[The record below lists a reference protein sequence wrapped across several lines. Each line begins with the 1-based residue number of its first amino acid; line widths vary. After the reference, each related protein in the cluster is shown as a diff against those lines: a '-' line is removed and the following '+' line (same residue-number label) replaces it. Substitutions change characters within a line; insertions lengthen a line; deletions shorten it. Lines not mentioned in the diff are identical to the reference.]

1 MGNSARVAMPGPA
14 LSGGNTGKVSRTGSA
29 VAGIGAAA
37 LGAAAGQLVAF
48 LVNPAAAPIVAVG
61 AAIVD
66 RVPTPLKEWAV
77 ATLGTADKAVLIGT
91 VVVGVAVLSAV
102 AGILAV
108 RRPAVGYGL
117 FAVIGLIGL
126 LAAATRPAA
135 GQLDWLPSIVGT
147 AVAIGVL
154 RLELRWIADRPG
166 QGPDTR
172 TGIDRRIL
180 ITGAAG
186 LVAAGAA
193 SAVSGG
199 GTAGPSVSAPVTL
212 PTAATPAPGLPAGL
226 EATVP
231 DVSPLRT
238 PIEDFYRID
247 TALVLPRVS
256 TDTWTL
262 QVDGMVA
269 APFTLT
275 WAELL
280 AMPMIERDIT
290 LTCVSNPIGGPYV
303 GSTRFLGVRVADLL
317 RRAQPSAD
325 ADQVLSSSVDGFTAS
340 TPLAVLLDGRD
351 AMVAV
356 AMDGQPLT
364 QLHGF
369 PARLVTPG
377 LYGYVGAT
385 KWLSRLKVST
395 FAADE
400 AYWTQR
406 GWSENGPVKTA
417 TRIDTPVERI
427 APGKAMIAGVAWATH
442 RGVGKVEVQVDN
454 GPWTVARLGPDVG
467 LDYWRQWY
475 LPWDATSGPHRL
487 TARAYDASGLPQIEA
502 VQDVLPDGAT
512 GYHVV
517 QVNVG

>member
-1 MGNSARVAMPGPA
+1 M
-14 LSGGNTGKVSRTGSA
+14 SRTGSA
-29 VAGIGAAA
+29 VAGIAAAA
-37 LGAAAGQLVAF
+37 LAAAAGQLVA
-48 LVNPAAAPIVAVG
+48 LVVNPAAAPIVAVG

-91 VVVGVAVLSAV
+91 VVLGVAVLSAI
-102 AGILAV
+102 AGVLAV
-108 RRPAVGYGL
+108 RRAGVGYGV
-117 FAVIGLIGL
+117 FAAVGLVGV
-126 LAAATRPAA
+126 LAAATRPAS
-135 GQLDWLPSIVGT
+135 GPLDWLPSIVGT
-147 AVAIGVL
+147 AVAMGVL
-154 RLELRWIADRPG
+154 RLELRWLADRPG

-172 TGIDRRIL
+172 RGIDRRVL
-180 ITGAAG
+180 LTGAAG
-186 LVAAGAA
+186 VVAVGAA
-193 SAVSGG
+193 AAVSGG
-199 GTAGPSVSAPVTL
+199 TVEPTASTPVAI
-212 PTAATPAPGLPAGL
+212 PTAATPAPALPAGL

-247 TALVLPRVS
+247 TALALPRVS

-269 APFTLT
+269 APYKIT

-290 LTCVSNPIGGPYV
+290 LTCVSNPIGGPYC

-317 RRAQPSAD
+317 RRAQPDAA

-351 AMVAV
+351 AMIAI

-364 QLHGF
+364 QVHGF

-385 KWLSRLKVST
+385 KWLNRLKVST

-406 GWSENGPVKTA
+406 GWSEMGPVKTA
-417 TRIDTPVERI
+417 TRIDTPQERI
-427 APGKAMIAGVAWATH
+427 APGTTVIAGVAWATH

-454 GPWTVARLGPDVG
+454 GPWVAAKLGPDVG

-475 LPWDATSGPHRL
+475 LPWDAPAGPHRL
-487 TARAYDASGLPQIEA
+487 SARASDASGLPQIAE

-517 QVNVG
+517 EVTVG

>member
-1 MGNSARVAMPGPA
+1 MGNSALRAFPGNACP
-14 LSGGNTGKVSRTGSA
+14 GGNTGKVSRTGSA

-37 LGAAAGQLVAF
+37 LGAAAGQLLAF
-48 LVNPAAAPIVAVG
+48 LVNPASAPIVAVG

-108 RRPAVGYGL
+108 RRPAVGYGV
-117 FAVIGLIGL
+117 FAVIGLIGV

-135 GQLDWLPSIVGT
+135 GQLDWLPSILGT
-147 AVAIGVL
+147 AVAMAVL
-154 RLELRWIADRPG
+154 RLELRWLADQPVEG
-166 QGPDTR
+166 TGTR
-172 TGIDRRIL
+172 EGIDRRVL

-186 LVAAGAA
+186 VVAAGAA
-193 SAVSGG
+193 AAVSGG
-199 GTAGPSVSAPVTL
+199 GANPMTSGPVSL
-212 PTAATPAPGLPAGL
+212 PTAATPAPPRPAGL
-226 EATVP
+226 EATNP
-231 DVSPLRT
+231 GLSPLRT
-238 PIEDFYRID
+238 PVEDFYRID

-256 TDTWTL
+256 TDSWTL

-269 APFTLT
+269 APYTLT

-290 LTCVSNPIGGPYV
+290 LTCVSNPIGGPYI
-303 GSTRFLGVRVADLL
+303 GSTRFLGVPVADLL
-317 RRAQPSAD
+317 RRAQPNAE

-351 AMVAV
+351 AMIAV

-364 QLHGF
+364 QVHGF

-417 TRIDTPVERI
+417 TRIDTPSGRV
-427 APGKAMIAGVAWATH
+427 APGKAVIAGVAWATH
-442 RGVGKVEVQVDN
+442 RGVGKVEVQIDN
-454 GPWTVARLGPDVG
+454 GPWMTTQLGPDVG

-475 LPWDATSGPHRL
+475 LPWDATAGSHQL
-487 TARAYDASGLPQIEA
+487 SARAYDASGLPQIAE

>member
-1 MGNSARVAMPGPA
+1 M
-14 LSGGNTGKVSRTGSA
+14 SRTGSA
-29 VAGIGAAA
+29 IAGIGAAA
-37 LGAAAGQLVAF
+37 LGAAAGQLAAVM
-48 LVNPAAAPIVAVG
+48 VNPASAPIVAVG

-66 RVPTPLKEWAV
+66 LVPTPLKEWAV

-91 VVVGVAVLSAV
+91 VVVGVALLSAV
-102 AGILAV
+102 AGVLAV
-108 RRPAVGYGL
+108 RRPAVGYGV
-117 FAVIGLIGL
+117 FAAIGLIGV
-126 LAAATRPAA
+126 LAAATRPAS

-147 AVAIGVL
+147 AVALGVL
-154 RLELRWIADRPG
+154 RLELRWLADRPG

-172 TGIDRRIL
+172 TGIDRRVL
-180 ITGAAG
+180 LTGAAG
-186 LVAAGAA
+186 VVAAGAA
-193 SAVSGG
+193 AAVSGG
-199 GTAGPSVSAPVTL
+199 GATSPTASTPVAL
-212 PTAATPAPGLPAGL
+212 PTAATPAPAFPVGL

-262 QVDGMVA
+262 QIDGMVA
-269 APFTLT
+269 APYTLT

-280 AMPMIERDIT
+280 AMPMIEHDIT
-290 LTCVSNPIGGPYV
+290 LTCVSDPIGGPYIS
-303 GSTRFLGVRVADLL
+303 STRFLGVRVADLL
-317 RRAQPSAD
+317 RRARPNAG

-351 AMVAV
+351 AMIAI

-364 QLHGF
+364 QVHGF

-385 KWLSRLKVST
+385 KWINRLKVST

-406 GWSENGPVKTA
+406 GWSELGPVKTA
-417 TRIDTPVERI
+417 TRIDTPQERI
-427 APGKAMIAGVAWATH
+427 KPGRTVIAGVAWATH

-454 GPWTVARLGPDVG
+454 GPWTPTQLGPDVG

-487 TARAYDASGLPQIEA
+487 SARAYDASGLPQIEA

>member
-1 MGNSARVAMPGPA
+1 MGNSALRGARGNVERV
-14 LSGGNTGKVSRTGSA
+14 GNTGDVSRTGSA

-48 LVNPAAAPIVAVG
+48 GVNPAAAPIVAVG
-61 AAIVD
+61 AVIVD
-66 RVPTPLKEWAV
+66 AVPTPLKEWAV

-117 FAVIGLIGL
+117 FGVIGLIGV
-126 LAAATRPAA
+126 LAAATRPAS

-147 AVAIGVL
+147 AVAMAVL
-154 RLELRWIADRPG
+154 RLELRWLADRRG
-166 QGPDTR
+166 QDPNTAR
-172 TGIDRRIL
+172 GIDRRVL

-186 LVAAGAA
+186 VVAAGAA
-193 SAVSGG
+193 AAVSGG
-199 GTAGPSVSAPVTL
+199 SAGPTTSVPLAL
-212 PTAATPAPGLPAGL
+212 PAAATPAPALPAGL

-231 DVSPLRT
+231 GVSPLRT
-238 PIEDFYRID
+238 PIADFYRID

-269 APFTLT
+269 APYTLT

-290 LTCVSNPIGGPYV
+290 LTCVSNPIGGPYIS
-303 GSTRFLGVRVADLL
+303 STRFLGVRVADLL
-317 RRAQPSAD
+317 RRAQPSAE
-325 ADQVLSSSVDGFTAS
+325 ADQVLSASVDGFTAS

-351 AMVAV
+351 AMIAV

-364 QLHGF
+364 QVHGF

-400 AYWTQR
+400 AYWTRR

-417 TRIDTPVERI
+417 TRIDTPSGRT
-427 APGKAMIAGVAWATH
+427 APGKAVIAGVAWATH
-442 RGVGKVEVQVDN
+442 RGVGKVEVQVDD
-454 GPWTVARLGPDVG
+454 GPWATTQLGPDVG

-475 LPWDATSGPHRL
+475 LPWDAVAGPHRL
-487 TARAYDASGLPQIEA
+487 SARAFDASGLPQVAE

-517 QVNVG
+517 QVTVA